1 MKPLLLD
8 PLHLNPLL
16 LAAADKAAGLT
27 ARDVFACPT
36 FWALVSGA
44 LGLWF
49 VLPSRVRYGNAIGSL
64 LLAIAAGLFAVDLP
78 LLGPW
83 LDQGV
88 FWLLAGVTLAAS
100 VCTISS
106 RSPVYCAIWF
116 ALSLLGTAGLYLF
129 QGAQFLGVATIVVYA
144 GAIVVTF
151 LFVIM
156 LAQPEGHTMY
166 DRISWGWLPKVFGVI
181 TAGALVGILTFMLG
195 GLKDATTA
203 AATKAHD
210 LKADTSV
217 LSDHHMANIGRH
229 LFAEHLISVE
239 IAGTLLLAALVGAIA
254 IAAFGKRAS
263 GGRQPS
269 ERLVTRIEE
278 AFR

>member
-1 MKPLLLD
+1 MT
-8 PLHLNPLL
+8 PLL
-16 LAAADKAAGLT
+16 LAAADKAAGLST
-27 ARDVFACPT
+27 RDVLLCPT
-36 FWALVSGA
+36 FWALACGA

-49 VLPSRVRYGNAIGSL
+49 VLPSRVRYGSVIGSI
-64 LLAIAAGLFAVDLP
+64 LLAIAGGLFAFDLP
-78 LLGPW
+78 MLGPW

-88 FWLLAGVTLAAS
+88 FWLLAGLTLAAS
-100 VCTISS
+100 ICTISS

-156 LAQPEGHTMY
+156 LAQPEGHSTY
-166 DRISWGWLPKVFGVI
+166 DRLSWGWFPKIFGVVA
-181 TAGALVGILTFMLG
+181 AGALVGILTFMLA
-195 GLKDATTA
+195 GLKDAATPAVSA
-203 AATKAHD
+203 AAAAEMQQN
-210 LKADTSV
+210 LEADAGV
-217 LSDHHMANIGRH
+217 LSDDHMANVGRH

-239 IAGTLLLAALVGAIA
+239 IAGTLLLAALVGAVA
-254 IAAFGKRAS
+254 IAAFGRQAS

-269 ERLVTRIEE
+269 ERLVSRIEE
-278 AFR
+278 ALR

>member
-1 MKPLLLD
+1 MNLLLF
-8 PLHLNPLL
+8 
-16 LAAADKAAGLT
+16 AAADKAAGLT
-27 ARDVFACPT
+27 ARDVFTCPT
-36 FWALVSGA
+36 FWALALGA

-49 VLPSRVRYGNAIGSL
+49 VLPARVRYGNIIGSV
-64 LLAIAAGLFAVDLP
+64 LLAIAGGLFAFDLP

-156 LAQPEGHTMY
+156 LAQPEGHAMY

-195 GLKDATTA
+195 QLKDVADKPA
-203 AATKAHD
+203 AAVALAPTKAELD
-210 LKADTSV
+210 QDTGV
-217 LSDHHMANIGRH
+217 LSRRHMANIGRH

-239 IAGTLLLAALVGAIA
+239 LAGTLLLAALVGAIA
-254 IAAFGKRAS
+254 IAAFGK
-263 GGRQPS
+263 P
-269 ERLVTRIEE
+269 RLATRIEE
-278 AFR
+278 ALR

>member
-1 MKPLLLD
+1 MNALLF
-8 PLHLNPLL
+8 
-16 LAAADKAAGLT
+16 AAADSVAADQAAGHT
-27 ARDVFACPT
+27 ARDVLLCPT
-36 FWALVSGA
+36 FWALACGA

-49 VLPSRVRYGNAIGSL
+49 VLPSRVRYGSFIGSV
-64 LLAIAAGLFAVDLP
+64 LLAIAAGLFAFDLP

-156 LAQPEGHTMY
+156 LAQPEGHAMY
-166 DRISWGWLPKVFGVI
+166 DRISWGWFPKVFGVVA
-181 TAGALVGILTFMLG
+181 AGGLVGILTFMLG
-195 GLKDATTA
+195 GLKDAATGPASESVA
-203 AATKAHD
+203 AVTPEQRA
-210 LKADTSV
+210 ADEAV
-217 LSDHHMANIGRH
+217 LSDHHMANVGRH
-229 LFAEHLISVE
+229 LFAEHLVSVE
-239 IAGTLLLAALVGAIA
+239 IAGTLLLAALVGAVA
-254 IAAFGKRAS
+254 IAAFGK
-263 GGRQPS
+263 P
-269 ERLVTRIEE
+269 RLATRIEE
-278 AFR
+278 ALR

>member
-1 MKPLLLD
+1 M
-8 PLHLNPLL
+8 NPLL
-16 LAAADKAAGLT
+16 LAAADKTAGLT
-27 ARDVFACPT
+27 ARDLLLCPT
-36 FWALVSGA
+36 FWALVCGA

-49 VLPSRVRYGNAIGSL
+49 VLPSRVRYGNAVGSV
-64 LLAIAAGLFAVDLP
+64 LLAIAGGLFAYDLP
-78 LLGPW
+78 RLGPW

-156 LAQPEGHTMY
+156 LAQPEGHAMY
-166 DRISWGWLPKVFGVI
+166 DRISWGWLPKVFGVLA
-181 TAGALVGILTFMLG
+181 AGALVGILTFMLG
-195 GLKDATTA
+195 GLKDASTA
-203 AATKAHD
+203 AVSTTHD
-210 LKADTSV
+210 LNADAGV
-217 LSDHHMANIGRH
+217 LSDHHMANLGRH

-254 IAAFGKRAS
+254 IAAFGK
-263 GGRQPS
+263 P
-269 ERLVTRIEE
+269 RLESRIEE
-278 AFR
+278 ALR